1 MEQVTISQ
9 TETVVVDV
17 DTAITVVTG
26 LLGPKGD
33 DGIRTSLATLT
44 DVDMTNIANGA
55 LLVYSTV
62 AGKWQAGNNLNNQIL
77 EAGQY

>member
-17 DTAITVVTG
+17 DTSVTVITG
-26 LLGPKGD
+26 LLGPKGE
-33 DGIRTSLATLT
+33 DGTRTTLATLT
-44 DVDMTNIANGA
+44 DVDMTNLADGSLLIYSA
-55 LLVYSTV
+55 LT
-62 AGKWQAGNNLNNQIL
+62 GKWQAGNNLNNQIL